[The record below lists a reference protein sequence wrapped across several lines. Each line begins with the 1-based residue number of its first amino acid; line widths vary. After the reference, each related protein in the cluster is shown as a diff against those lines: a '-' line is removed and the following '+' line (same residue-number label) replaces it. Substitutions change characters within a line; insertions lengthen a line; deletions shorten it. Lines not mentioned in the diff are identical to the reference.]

1 MGVDASAGRQAEDGR
16 VTMTFDAQAV
26 RQAIESAYEAPT
38 PQEREI
44 ALHALGY
51 RIQRPSQRPD
61 RMHAVIVPGGRG
73 SFVNGDLGR
82 VLEWAEGYESARQKR
97 MEREGQQ

>member
-1 MGVDASAGRQAEDGR
+1 M
-16 VTMTFDAQAV
+16 TMTFDAQAV

-51 RIQRPSQRPD
+51 RIQRPSQRAD
-61 RMHAVIVPGGRG
+61 RMHAAILPGGH
-73 SFVNGDLGR
+73 SYVSAEMID
-82 VLEWAEGYESARQKR
+82 VLEWTERYEAARR
-97 MEREGQQ
+97 ARIEREMKSAGSEGFATG